1 MRRSESGS
9 VIVIVAL
16 FLVVLMGAA
25 AFAIDHSDFEAQRR
39 QLQTMADAGALA
51 GAMQLPPLSDGSRV
65 CSQAS
70 YYQHQNSTSTDPRNM
85 VQDSNLDTSYCQVI
99 GQSVRV
105 QPTAS
110 NVPFLFGRALGFLNT
125 TLSAQARAR
134 IVYLTRTT
142 GLLPFGVEDLRPQ
155 RVWLT
160 VDATGQQIPLTS
172 GGCGNDPTGYP
183 YWCNGAYVNS
193 LPAGGSTLSV
203 HVVDTQGTQTD
214 WANVGYLGS
223 DQQPLSSGST
233 AAACSGSNPCVKD
246 VVYAPL
252 TNQYVYYSSTETP
265 PVSSFSVQAHL
276 TNVPS
281 GATVT
286 LTYDGTSATAQLLSG
301 TNANGIW
308 TNPSNKQFTLQTNES
323 SSGQNVTVSINT
335 GGKKGTTLTT
345 LAPAQHSYARDDGDI
360 LQQLVTDRHY
370 IDPSLPANASGRY
383 VNFSTS
389 FIVLVPGKLMT
400 LKLGGGGA
408 SGNSGN
414 YGGLDLDTNKTWP
427 TYACYANNGVPNVA
441 DEVQHG
447 ACTPYSIGDTVQT
460 QTGNFAG
467 QVDNGLNA
475 RIGSS
480 PSQWNFNNP
489 PPATSP
495 PPPGDPRW
503 MSLILVPPMTFQNCN
518 GTCNTTVIG
527 FGNFYITNYS
537 GWPGS
542 TLKQGEVQGVFWDR
556 LNSIN
561 QYSTTCNDPQ
571 GICLASVALM
581 PWNG

>member
-51 GAMQLPPLSDGSRV
+51 GAMQLPPLSNGVRV
-65 CSQAS
+65 CPSAS
-70 YYQHQNSTSTDPRNM
+70 YYEHQNSTSTDPRNM
-85 VQDSNLDTSYCQVI
+85 VSDSNLDSSYCEVI

-105 QPTAS
+105 QPTES
-110 NVPFLFGRALGFLNT
+110 HVPFLFGRALGFLDT
-125 TLSAQARAR
+125 SLSARARAR
-134 IVYLTRTT
+134 IVYLTRST

-155 RVWLT
+155 QAWVT

-183 YWCNGAYVNS
+183 YWCNGAYVNG

-203 HVVDTQGTQTD
+203 HVVDTQGTQMD

-223 DQQPLSSGST
+223 DQQPLSSGSS
-233 AAACSGSNPCVKD
+233 AAACSGTNPCVKG
-246 VVYAPL
+246 VVYAPV
-252 TNQYVYYSSTETP
+252 TNQYLYYSSTETP
-265 PVSSFSVQAHL
+265 PASSFSVQAHL
-276 TNVPS
+276 TNVPA
-281 GATVT
+281 GAPVT
-286 LTYDGTSATAQLLSG
+286 LTYNGTSATAQLLSG
-301 TNANGIW
+301 TNTDGIW
-308 TNPSNKQFTLQTNES
+308 TNPSNKPFTLATTES
-323 SSGQNVTVSINT
+323 PSGQDVTVSIKT
-335 GGKKGTTLTT
+335 GSGKKGTTLTT

-360 LQQLVTDRHY
+360 LQQLVTDKHY
-370 IDPSLPANASGRY
+370 IDPSSPANSSGRY

-389 FIVLVPGKLMT
+389 FIVLVPGKLIT

-408 SGNSGN
+408 QGNSGN
-414 YGGLDLDTNKTWP
+414 YGGLDLDTNKSWP
-427 TYACYANNGVPNVA
+427 TYACYANSGIPNVA

-467 QVDNGLNA
+467 QVNNGLNA

-480 PSQWNFNNP
+480 PNHWTDSTNLP
-489 PPATSP
+489 SA
-495 PPPGDPRW
+495 GDPRW
-503 MSLILVPPMTFQNCN
+503 MSLILVPPLTFSNCN
-518 GTCNTTVIG
+518 GTCTTTVIG
-527 FGNFYITNYS
+527 FGNFYITDYS

-542 TLKQGEVQGVFWDR
+542 TLKQGEVQGVFWDH
-556 LNSIN
+556 LNTIN

-581 PWNG
+581 PWDG

>member
-1 MRRSESGS
+1 M
-9 VIVIVAL
+9 IVAL

-65 CSQAS
+65 CSSAS

-85 VQDSNLDTSYCQVI
+85 VQDSNLDTSYCDVI

-105 QPTAS
+105 RPTES
-110 NVPFLFGRALGFLNT
+110 NVPFLFGRALGFINT
-125 TLSAQARAR
+125 SLSAQARAR
-134 IVYLTRTT
+134 IVYLTRST

-155 RVWLT
+155 QVWVT
-160 VDATGQQIPLTS
+160 VDATGQQMPLTS
-172 GGCGNDPTGYP
+172 GGCGNDPNGYP
-183 YWCNGAYVNS
+183 YWCNGGYVNS
-193 LPAGGSTLSV
+193 LPAGGSTLSL
-203 HVVDTQGTQTD
+203 HVVDTAGKQID

-223 DQQPLSSGST
+223 DQQPTSSASSPV
-233 AAACSGSNPCVKD
+233 ACSGTTPCVKD
-246 VVYAPL
+246 VVYAPV
-252 TNQYVYYSSTETP
+252 TNQYLYYSSTEAP

-276 TNVPS
+276 TNVPT

-286 LTYDGTSATAQLLSG
+286 LSYNGTSASAQLLSG
-301 TNANGIW
+301 TNADGIW
-308 TNPSNKQFTLQTNES
+308 TNPANKAFTLATTES
-323 SSGQNVTVSINT
+323 TTGQDVTVSINS
-335 GGKKGTTLTT
+335 GGKKGTTWTT
-345 LAPAQHSYARDDGDI
+345 NAPAQHSYARDDGDI
-360 LQQLVTDRHY
+360 LQQFITDRHY
-370 IDPSLPANASGRY
+370 IDPSLPANTSGRF

-389 FIVLVPGKLMT
+389 FIVLLPGKLIT

-408 SGNSGN
+408 QGNSGN
-414 YGGLDLDTNKTWP
+414 YQGLDLDTNQSWP
-427 TYACYANNGVPNVA
+427 TYACYANNGVPNTA

-447 ACTPYSIGDTVQT
+447 ACTPYSIGSTVQT

-467 QVDNGLNA
+467 QVNNGLNA
-475 RIGSS
+475 RIGTS
-480 PSQWNFNNP
+480 PDQWTGP
-489 PPATSP
+489 SSP

-503 MSLILVPPMTFQNCN
+503 MSLILVPPMTFSNCN
-518 GTCNTTVIG
+518 GTCTTTVIG
-527 FGNFYITNYS
+527 FGNFYVTDYS

-542 TLKQGEVQGVFWDR
+542 TLKQGEVQGVFWNR
-556 LNSIN
+556 PNPIN